1 MSLSRHVV
9 RIELGGEWQ
18 GQGVV
23 IADELVLTAAHCLP
37 PPDASCFLTD
47 ETYVRIRLPDGRE
60 GHLQA
65 VFIDAVSDVA
75 ALGPSDDDPFLLDD
89 IKPIPVD
96 LSWSGS
102 TGYVERPPMP
112 GRIFTHDAGEI
123 PITWREANSGMALF
137 TPSRHIFG
145 GTSGGPIVGS
155 DGRLIGVVSRTSGT
169 RVSDPK
175 HPVEPGDDE
184 EGFFR
189 MLGASLPAWVAARI
203 AAAQCGGDA
212 SSGA

>member
-1 MSLSRHVV
+1 MNLGRHVV
-9 RIELGGEWQ
+9 RNELGGEWQ

-23 IADELVLTAAHCLP
+23 IADELVLTAAHCLA
-37 PPDASCFLTD
+37 PPDASCFLAD
-47 ETYVRIRLPDGRE
+47 ETFVRIRRPDGRE
-60 GHLQA
+60 GNLQA

-75 ALGPSDDDPFLLDD
+75 ALGPIDDDPFLLDD
-89 IKPIPVD
+89 IEPIPVD

-102 TGYVERPPMP
+102 TGYVQRPPMP

-155 DGRLIGVVSRTSGT
+155 DGRLIGVVSRTFGR
-169 RVSDPK
+169 RVSDPN
-175 HPVEPGDDE
+175 HQAEPGDDE

-189 MLGASLPAWVAARI
+189 MLGASLPAWVASRI
-203 AAAQCGGDA
+203 AAAQHDGEAG
-212 SSGA
+212 SGA